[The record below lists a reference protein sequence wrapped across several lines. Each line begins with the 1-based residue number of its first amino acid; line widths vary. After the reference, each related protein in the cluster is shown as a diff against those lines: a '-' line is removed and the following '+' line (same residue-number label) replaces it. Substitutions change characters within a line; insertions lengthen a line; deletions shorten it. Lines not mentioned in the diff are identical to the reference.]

1 MKRVL
6 HISKYYYPF
15 AGGVEQIARDCVL
28 ALKNTAEQKVICFDH
43 NPKSRDSEDV
53 IDDVAVIRI
62 GQQAVIASQAIGK
75 TYGLRLK
82 EVMESFQPDIIIFHY
97 PNPFVSHY
105 LLNLIPGNVKLIV
118 WWHLDIYKQKI
129 LKYFF
134 YRQNDRLL
142 ERADKV
148 IATSPNYVEGS
159 PWLRKVRD
167 KCVVIPNCIDENRLR
182 VTEEEENLAARI
194 REENQGKILCLA
206 VGRHVPYKGFEYLIQ
221 ASKLLD
227 DRFVIQM
234 IGTGPLT
241 EKLRG
246 LSMDDPKVRLLGNVS
261 DKELKARL
269 MSCDIFTFSSIT
281 KNEGF
286 GIALAEGMYFG
297 HPAVTF
303 SIPGSGVNYVSLN
316 GVTGI
321 EVPNRNV
328 RKYADAIRYFADHRA
343 VRDQAGRSARERVF
357 KLFLFDSFQKNLKA
371 LIAGMEY

>member
-1 MKRVL
+1 MKRIL

-15 AGGVEQIARDCVL
+15 EGGVEQIARDCVL

-43 NPKSRDSEDV
+43 NPKSGDSVDA
-53 IDDVAVIRI
+53 IDEVEVVRV
-62 GQQAVIASQAIGK
+62 GQQTVIASQAIGK

-82 EVMESFQPDIIIFHY
+82 EVLKSFRPDIIIFHY

-105 LLNLIPGNVKLIV
+105 LLNLIPDNAKLIV

-142 ERADKV
+142 ERADRV
-148 IATSPNYVEGS
+148 VATSPNYVEGS

-167 KCVVIPNCIDENRLR
+167 KCVVIPNCIDENRLN
-182 VTEEEENLAARI
+182 VTAEEQTMAARI

-206 VGRHVPYKGFEYLIQ
+206 VGRHVPYKGFEYLIRVGR
-221 ASKLLD
+221 LLD

-241 EKLRG
+241 EKLRK
-246 LSMDDPKVRLLGNVS
+246 LSQDDPKVRLLGSVS

-269 MSCDIFTFSSIT
+269 ISCDIFTFSSIT

-303 SIPGSGVNYVSLN
+303 TIPGSGVNYVSLN

-328 RKYADAIRYFADHRA
+328 GKYAGAMKYLADHKEIRERTGRA
-343 VRDQAGRSARERVF
+343 ARERVSR
-357 KLFLFDSFQKNLKA
+357 LFLFESFQRNLKA
-371 LIAGMEY
+371 LIDSMKY

>member
-1 MKRVL
+1 MKRIL

-43 NPKSRDSEDV
+43 NPNSRDS
-53 IDDVAVIRI
+53 DDVVDDVDVIRI

-75 TYGLRLK
+75 TYGRRLK
-82 EVMESFQPDIIIFHY
+82 EVMADFQPDIIIFHY

-105 LLNLIPGNVKLIV
+105 LLNVIPDHVKLIV
-118 WWHLDIYKQKI
+118 WWHLDIYKQKL

-134 YRQNDRLL
+134 YGQNSRLL

-148 IATSPNYVEGS
+148 VATSPNYVKGS
-159 PWLRKVRD
+159 PWLIRVQN
-167 KCVVIPNCIDENRLR
+167 KCVVIPNCIDENRLN
-182 VTEEEENLAARI
+182 VTTEEQTLAARI

-206 VGRHVPYKGFEYLIQ
+206 VGRHVPYKGFEYLIR
-221 ASKLLD
+221 AGKLLD
-227 DRFVIQM
+227 DRFVIQ
-234 IGTGPLT
+234 IAGSGPLT
-241 EKLRG
+241 EKLRR
-246 LSMDDPKVRLLGNVS
+246 LSKDDPKIRLLGNIS

-303 SIPGSGVNYVSLN
+303 HIPGSGVNYVSRN

-321 EVPNRNV
+321 EVPNRDV
-328 RKYADAIRYFADHRA
+328 KGYADAIRYLADHQEKMY
-343 VRDQAGRSARERVF
+343 QAGRSARERVL
-357 KLFLFDSFQKNLKA
+357 KLFLFNSFQKNLKT
-371 LIAGMEY
+371 LIVSMED

>member
-1 MKRVL
+1 MKRIL

-15 AGGVEQIARDCVL
+15 EGGVEQIARDCVL

-43 NPKSRDSEDV
+43 NPKSGDSVDA
-53 IDDVAVIRI
+53 IDEVEVVRV
-62 GQQAVIASQAIGK
+62 GQQTVIASQAIGK

-82 EVMESFQPDIIIFHY
+82 EVLKSFRPDIIIFHY

-105 LLNLIPGNVKLIV
+105 LLNLIPDNAKLIV

-142 ERADKV
+142 ERADRV
-148 IATSPNYVEGS
+148 VATSPNYVEGS

-167 KCVVIPNCIDENRLR
+167 KCVVIPNCIDENRLN
-182 VTEEEENLAARI
+182 VTAEEQTMAARI

-206 VGRHVPYKGFEYLIQ
+206 VGRHVPYKGFEYLIRVGR
-221 ASKLLD
+221 LLD

-241 EKLRG
+241 EKLRK
-246 LSMDDPKVRLLGNVS
+246 LSQDDPKVRLLGSVS

-269 MSCDIFTFSSIT
+269 ISCDIFTFSSIT

-303 SIPGSGVNYVSLN
+303 TIPGSGVNYVSLN

-321 EVPNRNV
+321 EVPNRNAG
-328 RKYADAIRYFADHRA
+328 KYAGAMKYLADHKEIRERTGRA
-343 VRDQAGRSARERVF
+343 ARERVSR
-357 KLFLFDSFQKNLKA
+357 LFLFESFQRNLKA
-371 LIAGMEY
+371 LIDSMKY